1 MGATGSGKTILTALV
16 PRLYDV
22 TDGRITLDGVD
33 LRDFTLEKLRSLV
46 ATAFEEPTLFSMSA
60 RENLTLGRS
69 EATEAE
75 IAEAL
80 GVAQADFALD
90 LPWGLE
96 TRIGEQG
103 MSLSGGQRQRLALAR
118 AVLAQPRVLV
128 LDDTLSALDVHTEK
142 LVEEALRR
150 VLAET
155 TGLVVAHR
163 ASTVLLADR
172 VALLQRGTITDV
184 GTHRELLDTVPAYRE
199 LLAADADLE
208 GARVMTTNGTEQAW
222 RGVAADGMADEE
234 MTAATSA
241 RLATRS
247 RRLLTDLLRPYS
259 KAIKWLIVIVVLE
272 NAARLSIPY
281 LVKVGIDSGIPPIRE
296 DDNLEPLLLI
306 VGIVLFATITQ
317 AVTRNLFLVRSGIIG
332 QDLLFEIRQRVFRHF
347 QRLSPAFHDKYT
359 SGRVIS
365 RQTSDVDAIY
375 EMLEGGFDG
384 LVTAALTLVGTAAL
398 LLFLDVKLGLVALLC
413 GPLLAWL
420 TNWFRKS
427 SAKTYRVTREKVAL
441 VIVHFVESMGG
452 IRAVQA
458 FRREPRNQEIF
469 DDVNEQY
476 RVANLAAFRLVAWF
490 MPGIKLIGNVTI
502 AVVLLYG
509 GYLAYHGQVT
519 VGVLAAFL
527 LYLRQFFE
535 PMQEISQFY
544 NTFQSASAAL
554 EKLSGVLEEEP
565 GVPEPTDPT
574 PLPDPRG
581 ELTFDHVDFEY
592 VAGVPVL
599 PGLDLTVPAG
609 QTLALVGTTGA
620 GKTTLAKLA
629 TRFYDPTGGR
639 VLLDGVDLR
648 QLTDETLHRAIVM
661 VTQENYLFSGS
672 IADNIRFG
680 RPGAGIEEVVEAAT
694 ALGADGFIRE
704 LPHGYETEV
713 SNRGGVLSAGQ
724 RQLVAFARAFLAD
737 PAVLILDEATSSL
750 DVPSERLVQKALRTI
765 LAGRTAVIIAHR
777 LSTVEIADRVLVME
791 HGRIIEDGAP
801 ADLIAGGE
809 GRFSDLHQAWVDS
822 LA

>member
-1 MGATGSGKTILTALV
+1 
-16 PRLYDV
+16 
-22 TDGRITLDGVD
+22 
-33 LRDFTLEKLRSLV
+33 
-46 ATAFEEPTLFSMSA
+46 
-60 RENLTLGRS
+60 
-69 EATEAE
+69 
-75 IAEAL
+75 
-80 GVAQADFALD
+80 
-90 LPWGLE
+90 
-96 TRIGEQG
+96 
-103 MSLSGGQRQRLALAR
+103 
-118 AVLAQPRVLV
+118 
-128 LDDTLSALDVHTEK
+128 
-142 LVEEALRR
+142 
-150 VLAET
+150 
-155 TGLVVAHR
+155 
-163 ASTVLLADR
+163 
-172 VALLQRGTITDV
+172 
-184 GTHRELLDTVPAYRE
+184 
-199 LLAADADLE
+199 
-208 GARVMTTNGTEQAW
+208 MTTNGTEQAW
-222 RGVAADGMADEE
+222 RGVAADGMADED

-296 DDNLEPLLLI
+296 DDNLDPLLLI

-648 QLTDETLHRAIVM
+648 QLDDETLHRAIVM
-661 VTQENYLFSGS
+661 VTQENYLFTGS

>member
-1 MGATGSGKTILTALV
+1 
-16 PRLYDV
+16 
-22 TDGRITLDGVD
+22 
-33 LRDFTLEKLRSLV
+33 
-46 ATAFEEPTLFSMSA
+46 
-60 RENLTLGRS
+60 
-69 EATEAE
+69 
-75 IAEAL
+75 
-80 GVAQADFALD
+80 
-90 LPWGLE
+90 
-96 TRIGEQG
+96 
-103 MSLSGGQRQRLALAR
+103 
-118 AVLAQPRVLV
+118 
-128 LDDTLSALDVHTEK
+128 
-142 LVEEALRR
+142 
-150 VLAET
+150 
-155 TGLVVAHR
+155 
-163 ASTVLLADR
+163 
-172 VALLQRGTITDV
+172 
-184 GTHRELLDTVPAYRE
+184 
-199 LLAADADLE
+199 
-208 GARVMTTNGTEQAW
+208 
-222 RGVAADGMADEE
+222 
-234 MTAATSA
+234 
-241 RLATRS
+241 
-247 RRLLTDLLRPYS
+247 
-259 KAIKWLIVIVVLE
+259 
-272 NAARLSIPY
+272 
-281 LVKVGIDSGIPPIRE
+281 
-296 DDNLEPLLLI
+296 
-306 VGIVLFATITQ
+306 
-317 AVTRNLFLVRSGIIG
+317 VRSGTIG
-332 QDLLFEIRQRVFRHF
+332 QDILFEIRRRVFRHF
-347 QRLSPAFHDKYT
+347 QRLSPAFHDDYT

-375 EMLEGGFDG
+375 EMLESGFDG

-398 LLFLDVKLGLVALLC
+398 LLFLDLKLGLVALLC
-413 GPLLAWL
+413 GPFLAWL

-427 SAKTYRVTREKVAL
+427 SARSYRVTREKVAL

-476 RVANLAAFRLVAWF
+476 RAANLVAFRLVAWF
-490 MPGIKLIGNVTI
+490 MPGIRLIGNVTI

-509 GYLAYHGQVT
+509 GYLAFHGEVT

-565 GVPEPTDPT
+565 GVPEPSRPV

-581 ELTFDHVDFEY
+581 EVRFDDVDFSY

-599 PGLDLTVPAG
+599 PDLDLTIPAG
-609 QTLALVGTTGA
+609 QALALVGTTGA
-620 GKTTLAKLA
+620 GKTTLAKLIS
-629 TRFYDPTGGR
+629 RFYDPVRGR

-648 QLTDETLHRAIVM
+648 DLSDETLHRAVVM

-680 RPGAGIEEVVEAAT
+680 RPGAGIEEVVEAAQ
-694 ALGADGFIRE
+694 ALGADSFIRE
-704 LPHGYETEV
+704 LPEGYDTQV
-713 SNRGGVLSAGQ
+713 SNRGGLLSAGQ

-750 DVPSERLVQKALRTI
+750 DVPSERLVQRALRTI

-791 HGRIIEDGAP
+791 HGRIVEDGSP
-801 ADLIAGGE
+801 QELIAGGE
-809 GRFSDLHQAWVDS
+809 GRFSDLHRAWIDS